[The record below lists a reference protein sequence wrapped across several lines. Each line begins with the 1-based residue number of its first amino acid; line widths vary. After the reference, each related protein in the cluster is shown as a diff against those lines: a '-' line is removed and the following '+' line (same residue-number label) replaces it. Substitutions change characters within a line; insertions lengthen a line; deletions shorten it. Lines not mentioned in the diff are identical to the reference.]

1 MEKIPAG
8 EARTALM
15 VQMER
20 MISSTFILPDLGDS
34 GLTMACGNILLWS
47 VWNRNTHRLSCVLP
61 NSLSYRKLFWWLPV
75 SAPYLPPVHTDGQ
88 QGEYVEGDSH
98 VGDVVV
104 DPAVNGAKDPNSE
117 IKFDIAGE
125 RERERPTYL
134 SWIWSLVYSWEC
146 SSAGQPGSD

>member
-1 MEKIPAG
+1 M
-8 EARTALM
+8 
-15 VQMER
+15 
-20 MISSTFILPDLGDS
+20 
-34 GLTMACGNILLWS
+34 
-47 VWNRNTHRLSCVLP
+47 
-61 NSLSYRKLFWWLPV
+61 PV

-125 RERERPTYL
+125 RERETHL
-134 SWIWSLVYSWEC
+134 SLMNMKLGIQLRVLISR
-146 SSAGQPGSD
+146 SARVRLTRK